1 MKIDLDHQ
9 KKYLLACSF
18 GPDSMALFSLLHQQG
33 YVFEVAHVNYNMRS
47 ESLEEMTKLTEYC
60 EDIGIKIH
68 VLEVHF
74 NGNKVNFQAWA
85 RDVRYSFFKQVLEDN
100 NLDILLTGH
109 HQDDLIETYLM
120 QTASHRDVSYFGI
133 KRVVKLNGIELVRP
147 LLDFTKQ
154 QLFDY
159 CTSHHIP
166 FAIDKSNLVPKYTR
180 NRIRLT
186 VINKLDQEQR
196 QSLLKDIDERNG
208 SSTRLSN
215 KVSQLIDAHG
225 HVGLDDYL
233 SLTFVERNRLIFVLL
248 EQKEG
253 ADSFT
258 RGVFN
263 KIDSILSSRKT
274 TALVSIKDHLTLSV
288 FYGEF
293 AIIDKR
299 IFQPY
304 EEHISFSNP
313 RIKNHFV
320 DYDLEGDFSKF
331 GLSRDDFPLIIRTY
345 KKGDKYRIKDYFKP
359 INRLFIDMK
368 MPKHIRLIWPIL
380 TNNKGEI
387 IYVPRYRA
395 DYVEKEKNKLKVLL

>member
-18 GPDSMALFSLLHQQG
+18 GPDSMALFSLLRDQG
-33 YVFEVAHVNYNMRS
+33 YAFEVAHVNYNMRS
-47 ESLEEMTKLTEYC
+47 ESFEEMTKLTDYC
-60 EDIGIKIH
+60 NDIGVQIH

-74 NGNKVNFQAWA
+74 NGSKVNFQTWA
-85 RDVRYSFFKQVLEDN
+85 RDVRYSFFKRVIEDN

-120 QTASHRDVSYFGI
+120 QTASHRDVGYFGI
-133 KRVVKLNGIELVRP
+133 RRMVKLNGVDVVRP

-154 QLFDY
+154 QLLDY

-186 VINKLDQEQR
+186 VINKLDLDHR
-196 QSLLKDIDERNG
+196 LALLREIDERNR

-215 KVSQLIDAHG
+215 KVYQLINARG
-225 HVGLDDYL
+225 HVELDDYL
-233 SLTFVERNRLIFVLL
+233 ALTSTERNRLVFILL
-248 EQKEG
+248 DQNEAAE
-253 ADSFT
+253 SYT

-263 KIDSILSSRKT
+263 KIDSILSSRKPS
-274 TALVSIKDHLTLSV
+274 ALVSIKDHLTLSV
-288 FYGEF
+288 FYGKF

-299 IFQPY
+299 VFQPY
-304 EEHISFSNP
+304 EGHISFINP
-313 RIKNHFV
+313 RFKNQFV
-320 DYDLEGDFSKF
+320 DYNLEGDLSKF
-331 GLSRDDFPLIIRTY
+331 GLSMDDFPLIIRTS
-345 KKGDKYRIKDYFKP
+345 KKGDKYQVKDYIKP